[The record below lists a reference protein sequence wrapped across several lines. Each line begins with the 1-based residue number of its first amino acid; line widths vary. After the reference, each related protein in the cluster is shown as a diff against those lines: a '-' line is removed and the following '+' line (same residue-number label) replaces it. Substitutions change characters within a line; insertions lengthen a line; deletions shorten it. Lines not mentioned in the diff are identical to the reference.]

1 MIPITL
7 KKVAEITGGIL
18 YGANITISDISTDTR
33 QLRTGNFF
41 VALQG
46 KYYDAHDFA
55 WFAIKAGCSGLL
67 VSKYLHFNTPCVV
80 VKNTR
85 VALGKLAAWV
95 RQQSN
100 ARVVAITGSSGKTS
114 VKDMT
119 DAILCHCG
127 QTLSTVGTLNNDI
140 GVPITLLGLHSRH
153 KYIVVELGAS
163 HIGEIAYT
171 VQLAQPES
179 VLINNLSTAHLE
191 GFGSLSGL
199 AKAKGEILNHLPIH
213 GTAIIN
219 NDSHDLE
226 NWRHAIKG
234 RALWRFSIHKKST
247 SDFYASDI
255 SCNTSGTLFNLHS
268 PQGSIAISL
277 PLHGDH
283 QIANALAASALAL
296 SIGAP
301 LHAIPKGLCHMKEI
315 SGRLFPIYFNKNKLL
330 IDDSY
335 NSNMGSMIAAIK
347 VLSERPGYR
356 VMIVGD
362 MAEMGK
368 YAIKYH
374 SQVGDLIHSSGINK
388 VLSIGS
394 LGMLIA
400 RKSTVG
406 EYFKEHKELGNRAHE
421 LLMQHQCITL
431 LVKGSRSLCME
442 KIVNILQEKGVC

>member
-7 KKVAEITGGIL
+7 QQVAEITGGIL
-18 YGANITISDISTDTR
+18 YGTDITISDISTDTR
-33 QLRTGNFF
+33 QLRTGSFF
-41 VALQG
+41 IALQG
-46 KYYDAHDFA
+46 KHYDAHDFIA
-55 WFAIKAGCSGLL
+55 FAINAGCSGLL
-67 VSKYLHFNTPCVV
+67 VSKYSHFKTPCVV

-85 VALGKLAAWV
+85 IALGKLAAWV
-95 RQQSN
+95 RQQSD

-119 DAILCHCG
+119 TTILRHCD

-140 GVPITLLGLHSRH
+140 GVPMTLLGLHAKHR
-153 KYIVVELGAS
+153 YVVVELGAS
-163 HIGEIAYT
+163 HIGELAYT
-171 VQLAQPES
+171 VQLAKPES
-179 VLINNLSTAHLE
+179 VLINNLSAAHLE

-199 AKAKGEILNHLPIH
+199 AKAKGEIFNHLPIH

-219 NDSHDLE
+219 NDSHDLAHWGHVLKE
-226 NWRHAIKG
+226 
-234 RALWRFSIHKKST
+234 RAVWRFSIHKKRT

-255 SCNTSGTLFNLHS
+255 SYSASGTLFNLHS
-268 PQGSIAISL
+268 PQGSIEISL

-283 QIANALAASALAL
+283 QVANALAASALAL

-301 LHAIPKGLCHMKEI
+301 LHAIPRGLRHIKEI
-315 SGRLFPIYFNKNKLL
+315 PGRLFSIYFTKNKLL

-347 VLSERPGYR
+347 ILSARPGYR

-374 SQVGDLIHSSGINK
+374 SQIGDLIYSSGINK
-388 VLSIGS
+388 VLSTGS

-400 RKSTVG
+400 RKSAIG
-406 EYFKEHKELGNRAHE
+406 EYFKEHTELGKRAHE
-421 LLMQHQCITL
+421 LLMKHQYITL
-431 LVKGSRSLCME
+431 LVKGSRSSCME